1 MDWIFYILI
10 YIVSFIIHIIFQ
22 WIENGKKYHTVGDIL
37 DDIDFY
43 MWFPILNTFILI
55 AIAIMFVAYGISKL
69 LKLNYIWN
77 KFRNIKLK

>member
-43 MWFPILNTFILI
+43 MWFPILNTFVLI
-55 AIAIMFVAYGISKL
+55 AIVIMFVAYGISKL

>member
-10 YIVSFIIHIIFQ
+10 YIVSFIIHIILQ

-37 DDIDFY
+37 DNIDFH
-43 MWFPILNTFILI
+43 MWFPILNTFVLI
-55 AIAIMFVAYGISKL
+55 AIVIMFIAYGISKL

>member
-1 MDWIFYILI
+1 MDWIYILI

-22 WIENGKKYHTVGDIL
+22 WIEHGKKYHTVGDIL

-43 MWFPILNTFILI
+43 MWFPILNTFVLI
-55 AIAIMFVAYGISKL
+55 AIVIMFVAYGISKL

>member
-1 MDWIFYILI
+1 MDWIFYILL

-43 MWFPILNTFILI
+43 MWFPIFNTFVLI
-55 AIAIMFVAYGISKL
+55 AIVIMFVAYGISKL

>member
-43 MWFPILNTFILI
+43 MWFPILNTFMLI
-55 AIAIMFVAYGISKL
+55 AIVIIFVAYGISKL

>member
-22 WIENGKKYHTVGDIL
+22 WIESGKKYNTVGDVL

-43 MWFPILNTFILI
+43 MWFPILNTFVLI
-55 AIAIMFVAYGISKL
+55 AIVIMFVSYGIGKL